1 MPPWRVK
8 VNKNHTSIEGHVLIR
23 DYKNKYYVIIPNS
36 PRENSFNV
44 GLSFFDPVERSLSG
58 M

>member
-8 VNKNHTSIEGHVLIR
+8 VNKNHTPIEAHVLIR
-23 DYKNKYYVIIPNS
+23 DYKNKYNVIPNS

-44 GLSFFDPVERSLSG
+44 GFSFFDPVERSLSG